1 MRIIIVIVL
10 SVICFLL
17 ITMAIYNL
25 RDKVNYLEDSLAE
38 LEYTVSG
45 LIHEISHMSDKLK

>member
-1 MRIIIVIVL
+1 MVMTIIIVL

-25 RDKVNYLEDSLAE
+25 RDKTNSLEESLAE
-38 LEYTVSG
+38 LEDIVNG
-45 LIHEISHMSDKLK
+45 IIHEISHMSGKLK